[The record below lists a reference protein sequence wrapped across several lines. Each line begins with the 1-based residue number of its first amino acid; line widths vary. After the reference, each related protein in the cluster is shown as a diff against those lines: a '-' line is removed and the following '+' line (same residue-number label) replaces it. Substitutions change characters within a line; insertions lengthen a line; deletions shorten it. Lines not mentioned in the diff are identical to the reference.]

1 MGPLKEWVLLTADLP
16 LQPCVLSLNMP
27 FRVVGDDGPCGQGTL
42 VLSFNVL
49 TETTLP
55 SMLWGA
61 ERTMYRV
68 ELGAR
73 LFFFLTTM
81 NSGRRPGRNLAVSRR
96 LRGRHCLFLSPKML
110 LLLFLPQPPCAP
122 FRKEKKSFSSV
133 FGNQKFRRSGVS
145 TYRR

>member
-1 MGPLKEWVLLTADLP
+1 MAPLKEWVLLTADLP

-27 FRVVGDDGPCGQGTL
+27 FRVVGDDGPCGRGTL

-73 LFFFLTTM
+73 PFFFFNHNELW
-81 NSGRRPGRNLAVSRR
+81 
-96 LRGRHCLFLSPKML
+96 
-110 LLLFLPQPPCAP
+110 AP
-122 FRKEKKSFSSV
+122 SRKELSSIKTSV
-133 FGNQKFRRSGVS
+133 RKTLPLSVS
-145 TYRR
+145 